1 MKKERRPRVCL
12 LDEVINVR
20 VTAAEKAWIRE
31 KSWHSYRSDGEFVR
45 EIMSVYRAQ
54 NGQEISIDKLRQQGI
69 D

>member
-31 KSWHSYRSDGEFVR
+31 KSWYSYRSDGEFVR

-54 NGQEISIDKLRQQGI
+54 NNQEISIDKLRQQGI